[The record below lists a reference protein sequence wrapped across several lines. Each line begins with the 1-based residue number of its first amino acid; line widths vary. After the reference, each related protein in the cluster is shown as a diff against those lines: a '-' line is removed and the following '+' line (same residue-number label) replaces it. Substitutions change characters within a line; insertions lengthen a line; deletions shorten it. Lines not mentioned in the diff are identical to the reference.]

1 MHNAIALTN
10 TVIESVLKF
19 YFLHVHLV
27 YVNTAIES
35 VLTKESHV

>member
-1 MHNAIALTN
+1 MYNAIALAN
-10 TVIESVLKF
+10 TAIESVLKL

-35 VLTKESHV
+35 ALTKASHV